1 MQGLKSSSS
10 MGGIAGQ
17 PPVMGMLKG
26 REIKASITAFGN
38 PRVID
43 VEISAT
49 MADLMPSGAKAA
61 LMEPYAVP
69 APILKAIRAGRFD
82 RNFLDDPDRLT
93 LSLRAMCDPDMGE
106 PSRLDIAVLTRIAVD
121 SILPVDLPPADRL
134 RRASHAAARLARQGY
149 TIPQSTVRRLR
160 AARSERGFHDEP

>member
-10 MGGIAGQ
+10 MAGIAGQ
-17 PPVMGMLKG
+17 PPVMGLLKG
-26 REIKASITAFGN
+26 REIRASLTGFG

-49 MADLMPSGAKAA
+49 TADLMPEGAKAV

-106 PSRLDIAVLTRIAVD
+106 PSRLEIAVLTRIAVD

-160 AARSERGFHDEP
+160 AARSERGFHD